1 MSPVHA
7 ERGQPLSPREI
18 EALGFA
24 AAGRPDA
31 EIAGLMHV
39 STTTVASHLR
49 RVYQKLGAN
58 GRENAVLLAMR
69 AGVIR

>member
-7 ERGQPLSPREI
+7 ERGQSLSPREI
-18 EALGFA
+18 QALGFA

-39 STTTVASHLR
+39 STTTVKSHLR
-49 RVYQKLGAN
+49 RVYQKLGATS
-58 GRENAVLLAMR
+58 RANAVYLALR